1 MILVKGGTLLTLT
14 EQGIIDAGDIVI
26 DGSRI
31 FYIGNSKNYDIKF
44 DEVIDASNFFVMP
57 GFVNTHT
64 HLAMVLMRG
73 AADDIALHK
82 WLNDVI
88 FPIESRLTPEDVY
101 FGSLLALIESIKSGV
116 TTVADFYFHMESS
129 AKAVQE
135 IGARANLGLG
145 LTSKFDMDTVK
156 LKLAEKFVSRYN
168 DTADGRILASFAP
181 HSPYTCTLKFL
192 KAVSKRAKEMG
203 VLVHTH
209 LHETEK
215 EIIDFKKL
223 YGKTPI
229 QRLEKEGFFEAKV
242 NTAHCVF
249 LDEEDY
255 KILKENNVGVALNPQ
270 SNLKLGSG
278 IPDIPKMLERGLS
291 LGIGTD
297 GAASNN
303 NLALIEDMRLVSFLA
318 KGISKNPELL
328 SAEQLLR
335 MATVQG
341 AKNIG
346 FENLGLLK
354 KGFLADIILIDKQ
367 NANLMPNTNPYSLI
381 AYSMYPGNVDTVI
394 INGKVVMRNKKI
406 LTIDEKAVKKEISK
420 LAHRIFIKS

>member
-26 DGSRI
+26 DGPRI
-31 FYIGNSKNYDIKF
+31 FYIGSSKNYDIKF

-129 AKAVQE
+129 AKAVRE

-215 EIIDFKKL
+215 EITDFKKL